1 MIPSDSGRKELI
13 RLPCHTR
20 RPDCVLQIMN
30 KLKVGFDR
38 KNIDPPLGIPVLG
51 YYKPRLASAIL
62 SSLYVNV
69 LALSTGE
76 AAVPATKWNP
86 DTGEYE
92 PQACADAGSNENVIL
107 MLSIDCCEFK
117 TTESLEYREYISE
130 KTGVPLKNIFLHT
143 THTHTGPFTTA
154 DTELAFE
161 GMDED
166 MISEYSHFI
175 KVRMADA
182 SNAAIKDLKPAKMG
196 FIIGQA
202 PERVAYIRRYKMKD
216 GSTWTCPPIN
226 DPNIDHAIGTL
237 DQRVNV
243 IRFEREGA
251 DSIALVNYGLHPD
264 CLNLDEISA
273 DWPGYM
279 ADTFEAAYPGVKVIY
294 FNGCQGDVGSTH
306 VWPEGGDMNDTL
318 ISFDNEMKSPGM
330 AKFVGRALAGTI
342 LQVYDK
348 AEFVDVE
355 DINAITQ
362 AIEIPLQVPDPKD
375 IPLARKY
382 KELHDAG
389 RDAEI
394 PYTAM
399 ELTTVVAE
407 ATRMLNLEHGP
418 ESFNMNISGVRLGPV
433 VFVGVPG
440 EPFTDI
446 GRRIKLAGD
455 FRLIMP
461 VCLTNGAEG
470 YFPTTDAYSE
480 GGYEARSSI
489 FRAGIAERLVEGA
502 GKLMAKI

>member
-1 MIPSDSGRKELI
+1 
-13 RLPCHTR
+13 
-20 RPDCVLQIMN
+20 MN
-30 KLKVGFDR
+30 KLQIGFDR

-51 YYKPRLASAIL
+51 YYKPRFASAIL
-62 SSLYVNV
+62 SSLYVNA
-69 LALSTGE
+69 LAVSTE
-76 AAVPATKWNP
+76 KAAEPAEKWNP

-92 PQACADAGSNENVIL
+92 ANKACGSNEKVIL
-107 MLSIDCCEFK
+107 MLSVDCCEFK
-117 TTESLEYREYISE
+117 TSESIEYREYISG
-130 KTGVPLKNIFLHT
+130 KTGVPFENIFLHT
-143 THTHTGPFTTA
+143 THTHTGPFTT
-154 DTELAFE
+154 DETELGFE
-161 GMDED
+161 GMDVE
-166 MISEYSHFI
+166 MIREYSRFL

-182 SNAAIKDLKPAKMG
+182 AKAAINDLKPARMG
-196 FIIGQA
+196 FITGQA
-202 PERVAYIRRYKMKD
+202 PDRVAYIRRYKMKD

-264 CLNLDEISA
+264 CLNLDQISA

-279 ADTFEAAYPGVKVIY
+279 ADTFETAYPGTKVIY

-355 DINAITQ
+355 DIAALTEAID
-362 AIEIPLQVPDPKD
+362 IPLQVPDPKD

-389 RDAEI
+389 RDDEI

-407 ATRMLNLEHGP
+407 ATRMLNLENGP
-418 ESFNMNISGVRLGPV
+418 ESFTMNISGVRLGPV

-446 GRRIKLAGD
+446 GRRIKTAGN

-470 YFPTTDAYSE
+470 YFPTTDAYGE

-489 FRAGIAERLVEGA
+489 FRAGIAEKIVEGA
-502 GKLMAKI
+502 GTLMKKI